1 MSSNSKRLMIIYE
14 IGKIIEIFLG
24 PFFTAYIFKISTNSI
39 TIVSL
44 YNIFS
49 YFIIAFL
56 AVLLGIFIKNR
67 NEMLVFRLGMISQ
80 FFQLLIVVFLGKKI
94 VKYIWIAAL
103 ISGLATITYYLPHN
117 LFSSIL
123 VPNKE
128 KKEYSVYKNML
139 TSLVRVVIPIVF
151 GAIISENSFEKTAII
166 VLILSIIQIL
176 VSFKLEY
183 KKSHDKPKHFKLIEN
198 YKKLRKNKNVMELF
212 KTTLYFGMTADGALK
227 TSITL
232 LIIIAFKK
240 DFSLGIITS
249 LIYILSI
256 FSSYLCKKIIETKKI
271 KIAIYISGLI
281 PLLSTIILLFI
292 TNKITIVGYNIIYA
306 FFIQII
312 TVIKEVKT
320 LKITDSSTIND
331 SNRTEVYVLIEL
343 FLGIGRIISYVLLL
357 IVGLLNSI
365 LLLKILI
372 IFLSLCILFSGI
384 HLIKIDID

>member
-1 MSSNSKRLMIIYE
+1 MIIYE

-56 AVLLGIFIKNR
+56 AVVLGIFIKNR

-80 FFQLLIVVFLGKKI
+80 FFQLLIVVFLGKRI

-103 ISGLATITYYLPHN
+103 
-117 LFSSIL
+117 
-123 VPNKE
+123 
-128 KKEYSVYKNML
+128 
-139 TSLVRVVIPIVF
+139 
-151 GAIISENSFEKTAII
+151 
-166 VLILSIIQIL
+166 
-176 VSFKLEY
+176 
-183 KKSHDKPKHFKLIEN
+183 
-198 YKKLRKNKNVMELF
+198 
-212 KTTLYFGMTADGALK
+212 
-227 TSITL
+227 
-232 LIIIAFKK
+232 
-240 DFSLGIITS
+240 
-249 LIYILSI
+249 
-256 FSSYLCKKIIETKKI
+256 
-271 KIAIYISGLI
+271 ISGLI
-281 PLLSTIILLFI
+281 PLLSTIILLFF

-312 TVIKEVKT
+312 TVIKEVNT

-357 IVGLLNSI
+357 IVGVLNSI
-365 LLLKILI
+365 LFLKILI

-384 HLIKIDID
+384 HLTKIDVD

>member
-1 MSSNSKRLMIIYE
+1 MSRNSKRLMIIYE

-343 FLGIGRIISYVLLL
+343 FLGIGRTISYVLLL

>member
-1 MSSNSKRLMIIYE
+1 MSSNSKRLIIIYE

-67 NEMLVFRLGMISQ
+67 NEMIVFRLGMISQ
-80 FFQLLIVVFLGKKI
+80 FFQLLIVVFLGKRI

-176 VSFKLEY
+176 ASFKLEY

-198 YKKLRKNKNVMELF
+198 YKKLKKNKNVMELF

-256 FSSYLCKKIIETKKI
+256 FSSYLCKKIIEIKKI

>member
-227 TSITL
+227 TSIIL